1 MPTDAELLSRLT
13 ALGHALPPAAKPV
26 AEFILWRREG
36 NLVFLAGQI
45 CERNGVPYPTGVYGK
60 DVELVQLDLLMA
72 QRAIE
77 QQEELPKFLRKDLT
91 AA

>member
-1 MPTDAELLSRLT
+1 MTYDEAIQTVAQAREDFMNRRPTLAYVPETSI
-13 ALGHALPPAAKPV
+13 AL
-26 AEFILWRREG
+26 FY
-36 NLVFLAGQI
+36 N
-45 CERNGVPYPTGVYGK
+45 K

-77 QQEELPKFLRKDLT
+77 AEESVPNFLRKDLT

>member
-1 MPTDAELLSRLT
+1 MMTYDEAIQTVAQAREDFMNRRPTLAYVPETSI
-13 ALGHALPPAAKPV
+13 AL
-26 AEFILWRREG
+26 FY
-36 NLVFLAGQI
+36 N
-45 CERNGVPYPTGVYGK
+45 K

-77 QQEELPKFLRKDLT
+77 AEESVPNFLRKDLT

>member
-1 MPTDAELLSRLT
+1 MMTYDEAIETVAQAREDFMNRRPTLPYVPET
-13 ALGHALPPAAKPV
+13 AIAL
-26 AEFILWRREG
+26 F
-36 NLVFLAGQI
+36 
-45 CERNGVPYPTGVYGK
+45 YGK

-77 QQEELPKFLRKDLT
+77 QQEELPNFLRKDLT

>member
-1 MPTDAELLSRLT
+1 MMTYEQAIQTVAQSRADFMNRKQTIAYVPET
-13 ALGHALPPAAKPV
+13 AIAL
-26 AEFILWRREG
+26 F
-36 NLVFLAGQI
+36 
-45 CERNGVPYPTGVYGK
+45 YSK

-77 QQEELPKFLRKDLT
+77 AQEELPKFLRKDLT

>member
-1 MPTDAELLSRLT
+1 MNRRPTLPYVPET
-13 ALGHALPPAAKPV
+13 AIAL
-26 AEFILWRREG
+26 F
-36 NLVFLAGQI
+36 
-45 CERNGVPYPTGVYGK
+45 YGK

>member
-1 MPTDAELLSRLT
+1 MMTYDEAIQTVAQAREDFMNRKPTLAYVPETSI
-13 ALGHALPPAAKPV
+13 AL
-26 AEFILWRREG
+26 FY
-36 NLVFLAGQI
+36 N
-45 CERNGVPYPTGVYGK
+45 K

-77 QQEELPKFLRKDLT
+77 AEESVPNFLRKDLT

>member
-1 MPTDAELLSRLT
+1 MMTYDEAIETVAQAREDFMNRRPTLPYVPET
-13 ALGHALPPAAKPV
+13 AIAL
-26 AEFILWRREG
+26 F
-36 NLVFLAGQI
+36 
-45 CERNGVPYPTGVYGK
+45 YGK

>member
-1 MPTDAELLSRLT
+1 MMTYEQAIQTVAQSRADFMHRKPTLAYVPET
-13 ALGHALPPAAKPV
+13 AIAL
-26 AEFILWRREG
+26 F
-36 NLVFLAGQI
+36 
-45 CERNGVPYPTGVYGK
+45 YDK

-77 QQEELPKFLRKDLT
+77 AAEEVPAFLRKDLT

>member
-1 MPTDAELLSRLT
+1 MMTYDEAIQTVAQAREDFMNRRPTLPYVPET
-13 ALGHALPPAAKPV
+13 AIAL
-26 AEFILWRREG
+26 F
-36 NLVFLAGQI
+36 
-45 CERNGVPYPTGVYGK
+45 YGK